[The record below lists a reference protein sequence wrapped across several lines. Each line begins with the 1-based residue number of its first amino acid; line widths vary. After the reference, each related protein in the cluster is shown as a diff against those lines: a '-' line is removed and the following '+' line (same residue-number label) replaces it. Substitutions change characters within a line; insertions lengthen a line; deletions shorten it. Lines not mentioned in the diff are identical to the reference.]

1 MKISHRTIL
10 SKSRYFATI
19 YPKDRFTPYLEI
31 KMSLKGWSALDNF
44 EWGFVDFHYCLFDG
58 FREIERVMITK
69 TDFINQTFLYHI
81 NTGDLISKIRIGL
94 YFNEKNEIE
103 GTLLISVCEISEPRS
118 TISLNFPQLKES
130 ILFGPTVGFLEKLRS
145 IKAENFQHLLDRDLG
160 ALEALIDEASGR
172 TFNLW
177 VLADLILK
185 SSACSKLPLQYLD
198 MAVERYCNEYHEGK
212 KRLGFLT
219 EN

>member
-1 MKISHRTIL
+1 MKISHNTAL
-10 SKSRYFATI
+10 SKSRYFASI

-31 KMSLKGWSALDNF
+31 KMALKGLSVSDNF
-44 EWGFVDFHYCLFDG
+44 EYGFLDFHYSLFDG

-94 YFNEKNEIE
+94 YFNENNGIE
-103 GTLLISVCEISEPRS
+103 GTLFISVCDISEPKNIES
-118 TISLNFPQLKES
+118 FDFHQLKES

-145 IKAENFQHLLDRDLG
+145 IKPENFQHLLDRDLG

-177 VLADLILK
+177 VLADAILK

-198 MAVERYCNEYHEGK
+198 MAVERYHNEYHEGK

>member
-1 MKISHRTIL
+1 MKISHNTAL
-10 SKSRYFATI
+10 GKSRYFASI

-31 KMSLKGWSALDNF
+31 KMSLKGASVLNNF
-44 EWGFVDFHYCLFDG
+44 EYGFLDLHYSLFDG

-69 TDFINQTFLYHI
+69 TDFINQTFLYHL

-94 YFNEKNEIE
+94 YFNEKNGIE
-103 GTLLISVCEISEPRS
+103 GSLLISVIDISEPKNL
-118 TISLNFPQLKES
+118 ISLNFPQLKES
-130 ILFGPTVGFLEKLRS
+130 ILFGPTIGFLEKLRS
-145 IKAENFQHLLDRDLG
+145 IEADNFQHLLDRDLG

-177 VLADLILK
+177 VLADTILK
-185 SSACSKLPLQYLD
+185 SSASSKLPLLYLD
-198 MAVERYCNEYHEGK
+198 LAVERYYNEYHEGK

-219 EN
+219 EH